1 MPLVSLITPHFERAE
16 LLRETLASVRAST
29 CSDWECLVIDDG
41 SSAAVW
47 DRVQAMADGVR
58 IRALRRESGR
68 KGPSAC
74 RNLGLRE
81 ALGDYVMFL
90 DADDLLAPWCLEQ
103 RLAAAR
109 AHFDA
114 ALWVFPVL
122 CFSESPGD
130 SDQYWNTMDPA
141 GDDLGRFLR
150 SDGPWCVSS
159 ALWRR
164 EALGRIGGFNEAV
177 CYGDDSHLHLRAL
190 LSGLQ
195 VRQFPQAL
203 PDVFIRRGAE
213 TRITNSPSSALVE
226 SRRVFLEEGTRL
238 LREAAARPK
247 YFKFWEGRYF
257 VEAEFLL
264 FNVAGSG
271 AAIERVLADW
281 QRHFRPGPGRR
292 GVVRAYFRLA
302 LACRRRAYLALR
314 VARRIAMRLLPP
326 DYFPNSTP
334 SRNAVA
340 PAGTMNEVRAKLASS
355 SVHFA

>member
-1 MPLVSLITPHFERAE
+1 MPLVSLITPHFERPE
-16 LLRETLASVRAST
+16 LLRETLGSVRAST
-29 CSDWECLVIDDG
+29 FADWECLVVDDG

-47 DRVQAMADGVR
+47 DRVQAMADGAR
-58 IRALRRESGR
+58 IRALRRESGL

-74 RNLGLRE
+74 RNLGLRQ

-109 AHFDA
+109 AQPEA

-122 CFSESPGD
+122 LFTRTPGD

-141 GDDLGRFLR
+141 RDDLERFLR

-164 EALGRIGGFNEAV
+164 EALRTIGGFNEAV
-177 CYGDDSHLHLRAL
+177 CYGDDCHLHLRAL
-190 LSGLQ
+190 LAGLQ

-213 TRITNSPSSALVE
+213 TRITNSPSYALVE
-226 SRRVFLEEGTRL
+226 SRRVFLEEATRL
-238 LREAAARPK
+238 LRGAAIRPE
-247 YFKFWEGRYF
+247 YFKLWEGRYF

-264 FNVAGSG
+264 FNVAGSR
-271 AAIERVLADW
+271 AAIDRVLAEW
-281 QRHFRPGPGRR
+281 QRHFRPGPARR
-292 GVVRAYFRLA
+292 VVVRAYFRLA

-314 VARRIAMRLLPP
+314 IARRIAMRLLPP
-326 DYFPNSTP
+326 DYFPNRIP

-340 PAGTMNEVRAKLASS
+340 PADTMHEVRAKLAAW